1 MKKTLAFLLA
11 LVLCMGTLPVLA
23 EVPALKGPGNTIIKS
38 MYQNVAFDPNTDLSA
53 QLIEESTGYQAE
65 YFMLPAENAG

>member
-38 MYQNVAFDPNTDLSA
+38 MYQNVGRSIPTRISPLS
-53 QLIEESTGYQAE
+53 
-65 YFMLPAENAG
+65 